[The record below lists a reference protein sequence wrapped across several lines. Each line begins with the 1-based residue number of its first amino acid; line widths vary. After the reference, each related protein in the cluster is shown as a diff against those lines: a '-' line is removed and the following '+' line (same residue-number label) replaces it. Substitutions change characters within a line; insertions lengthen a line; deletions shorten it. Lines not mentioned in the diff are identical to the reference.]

1 MKKILVIQTA
11 FIGDV
16 ILATALIEKLH
27 DYYPEAK
34 IDFLVRKGNEG
45 LLKEH
50 PFLHSVLIWD
60 KKNGKYK
67 NLFKLLKQIR
77 STQYDLVVNV
87 QRFAATGLLTA
98 FSKAKTTVGFDKNP
112 WSFAFSKKVKHIIST
127 PKHPIHETQRNQELI
142 SDFTDNNPAKPRLYP
157 SKNDFAEVANYKSK
171 DYICV
176 APASVWFTKQ
186 FPKEKWIEFVSAISD
201 RIVYLLGGKEDIQL
215 CEAIKAVSNS
225 NNQVVNL
232 AGKLSF
238 LQSAALQKDAIL
250 NYVNDSAPMH
260 IASSMNAPVAAIYCS
275 TIPAFGFGPLSEQS
289 HTVEVEEILECRP
302 CGLHGHKQCP
312 EGHFKCALNIKKEQL
327 LQLLT

>member
-67 NLFKLLKQIR
+67 NLFKLLQQIR

-112 WSFAFSKKVKHIIST
+112 WSFAFTKKVEHIIST
-127 PKHPIHETQRNQELI
+127 PEHPIHETQRNQELI
-142 SDFTDNNPAKPRLYP
+142 ADFTDDNPAKPRLYP

-171 DYICV
+171 DYICI

-186 FPKEKWIEFVSAISD
+186 FPKEKWIEFISSLSSS
-201 RIVYLLGGKEDIQL
+201 IIYLLGGKEDIQL
-215 CEAIKAVSNS
+215 CEAIVSATNS
-225 NNQVVNL
+225 DNQVINL

-238 LQSAALQKDAIL
+238 LQSAALQKDAVL

-289 HTVEVEEILECRP
+289 YIVEVEEILDCRP

-312 EGHFKCALNIKKEQL
+312 EEHFKCALNIQKEQL
-327 LQLLT
+327 LQLLA